1 MDGTWKEKQYDYK
14 NNKWNVIKCDIIRGF
29 NYNRYRYVIC
39 IFLIFE
45 FIALFN
51 VEMHNKTNVFPGFL
65 DNVFYILRGFQVLGD
80 SENDLFLY
88 RLSTIFSVNSL
99 LVFLVKDIVDIK
111 REITKI
117 ITTNNP

>member
-39 IFLIFE
+39 IFLIFT

-80 SENDLFLY
+80 FEND
-88 RLSTIFSVNSL
+88 
-99 LVFLVKDIVDIK
+99 
-111 REITKI
+111 
-117 ITTNNP
+117 